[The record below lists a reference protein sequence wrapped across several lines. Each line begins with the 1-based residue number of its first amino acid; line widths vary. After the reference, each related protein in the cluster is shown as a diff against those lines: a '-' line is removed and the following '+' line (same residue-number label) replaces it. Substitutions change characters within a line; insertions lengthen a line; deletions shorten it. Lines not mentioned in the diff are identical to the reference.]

1 MPPLTAEQITASLA
15 TMAQISAQAAI
26 DCQSVDFGDAP
37 QPDLLILQWWK
48 NLHIPADQMKAM
60 NACRMGTQANLAIYF
75 DNEEKPTPE
84 AMLLCLCKAMNQ
96 GTPAHTTTAGTA
108 VAAVASS
115 DADATDWAKTKY
127 AENMINAT
135 PNTAVWWVHVIRTV
149 LQRTKVS
156 AVQLEKQQRYANRF
170 PDLAPVVPANERNT
184 FYNRIENDIPTLV
197 QVHGKFLRPHTRM
210 IDILEQIA
218 KQQKPVPCYKPC
230 EMWAETD
237 DIVTSHNQV
246 GKATATDSEVFAVG
260 YDVVKKPILVTDW
273 DGWRCRMV
281 CFALGLAA
289 AGMGTIKDA
298 ETRMLRY
305 FGMLQHRF
313 KDKYTIFDIMEVDM
327 LIRQEILDDQNDE
340 RGKNTSSTR
349 WYELLKEKTEGPSGA
364 SRIMMYMSTV
374 KCNQCTGMKRQ
385 AQGGAVPATPPSQRA
400 RAEDPPTVQTTTPE
414 KTLYNKLKRE
424 RTKENKRLKALGLLP
439 PPLPPPSLPA
449 AGAPPPNHAQLAL
462 AILNAPGL
470 KGGVAKGRGKG
481 TKGGA
486 QKGGNQ
492 PPPVNNQQRYPDA
505 EHALIMEYLAKPGNE
520 GLCRQHNSSKG
531 CIFGTACKFINKC
544 LACGAADHGLQS
556 CPRNPH

>member
-1 MPPLTAEQITASLA
+1 MPPLSAEQVTAALA
-15 TMAQISAQAAI
+15 NMAQVSAQAAI
-26 DCQSVDFGDAP
+26 DAQTVDFGDAP
-37 QPDLLILQWWK
+37 QPELHILQWWK
-48 NLHIPADQMKAM
+48 SLHIPAAQMKAM

-84 AMLLCLCKAMNQ
+84 AMLLCLCKARNQ
-96 GTPAHTTTAGTA
+96 GTPGHTTAAGVV
-108 VAAVASS
+108 VAAVAST
-115 DADATDWAKTKY
+115 DAGTTDWTQSKY

-135 PNTAVWWVHVIRTV
+135 PNTAVWWVHVVRTV

-170 PDLAPVVPANERNT
+170 PDLAPVIPVNERNT
-184 FYNRIENDIPTLV
+184 FYNRIEHEIPALV
-197 QVHGKFLRPHTRM
+197 LVHGKFLRPHTRL

-218 KQQKPVPCYKPC
+218 KQQKPIPCYKPS

-260 YDVVKKPILVTDW
+260 YDVVRKPILVTDW

-313 KDKYTIFDIMEVDM
+313 KDKYSIPDIMEVDM

-349 WYELLKEKTEGPSGA
+349 WCELLEEKTEKTGGA
-364 SRIMMYMSTV
+364 SRVMMYMSTV
-374 KCNQCTGMKRQ
+374 QCNRYTGMKRQ
-385 AQGGAVPATPPSQRA
+385 AQGGAVPATPLQRA
-400 RAEDPPTVQTTTPE
+400 RLEDPPAVQTTTPE
-414 KTLYNKLKRE
+414 KSLYNKLKRD

-439 PPLPPPSLPA
+439 PPAPPPGIPPP
-449 AGAPPPNHAQLAL
+449 GIPPPNHAQLAL
-462 AILNAPGL
+462 AIQNAPGL
-470 KGGVAKGRGKG
+470 KGGGKGRGKG
-481 TKGGA
+481 AKGGA

-492 PPPVNNQQRYPDA
+492 LPPVNNQHRYPDG
-505 EHALIMEYLAKPGNE
+505 EHALIMEYLNKPGNE
-520 GLCRQHNSSKG
+520 GVCRQHNSSKG
-531 CIFGTACKFINKC
+531 CSYGAACKFTNTC
-544 LACGAADHGLQS
+544 LGCGAADHGLQS
-556 CPRNPH
+556 CPRNTH

>member
-15 TMAQISAQAAI
+15 NMARISAEAAI
-26 DCQSVDFGDAP
+26 ACQSVDFGDAP

-149 LQRTKVS
+149 LQRTKAS

-298 ETRMLRY
+298 ETRMLKY

-400 RAEDPPTVQTTTPE
+400 RTEDPPTVQTTTPE

-462 AILNAPGL
+462 AIMNAPGL